1 MEILFIGTGSGKT
14 NLNRYHSSLI
24 IKNNNNILLIDA
36 GDGVSRALISQGVG
50 FKEIDSILL
59 THYHADHF
67 SGIASLI
74 TQMKLV
80 RRNSPLKVYTHA
92 GLADS
97 LRSFLNLCYVF
108 EESLDFKLTIIPFES
123 GVKISLNER
132 LFFIAERNQHIKDKY
147 GLAGSTGINFISCSI
162 LIGDNEKNVFYSS
175 DIGSAD
181 DLYLFEE
188 FPIDVMISETAHLSA
203 ELVFD
208 GYLQI
213 KPEKLILTHIDEPD
227 EKKLIEWHKSLNEAD
242 KEKIIIAYDGYKII
256 V

>member
-24 IKNNNNILLIDA
+24 IKNNNSILLVDA
-36 GDGVSRALISQGVG
+36 GDGISRALVAQGIG

-67 SGIASLI
+67 SGMASLI

-80 RRNSPLKVYTHA
+80 KRNSPLKVYTHI
-92 GLADS
+92 GLVHS

-108 EESLDFKLTIIPFES
+108 EESLDFKLIIIPFES
-123 GVKISLNER
+123 GVKIPVNEE

-147 GLAGSTGINFISCSI
+147 GLTASTGVNFISCSV

-175 DIGSAD
+175 DIGTED

-188 FPIDVMISETAHLSA
+188 FPVDVMISETTHLPA
-203 ELVFD
+203 GVIFD
-208 GYLQI
+208 GYRQI
-213 KPEKLILTHIDEPD
+213 KPDKLVLTHIDESD
-227 EKKLIEWHKSLNEAD
+227 EKNLIEWYKSLNDSD
-242 KEKIIIAYDGYKII
+242 KEKIIIAYDGLKLIL
-256 V
+256 